1 MCPFPNSSFISNSLL
16 ASELVFSLLCLL
28 FSFMIWVLVF
38 NLTNFKQLLLQIEAK
53 NTDLQKA
60 IRELERKLEIQK
72 LSPQEILLNPS
83 TIIKLIEII
92 LLFQSKKLSK
102 LLFLKTL
109 FK

>member
-38 NLTNFKQLLLQIEAK
+38 NLINFKQLLLQIEAK

-60 IRELERKLEIQK
+60 IRELERKLELELK
-72 LSPQEILLNPS
+72 LAA
-83 TIIKLIEII
+83 
-92 LLFQSKKLSK
+92 
-102 LLFLKTL
+102 
-109 FK
+109 